1 MLRPV
6 GDFALQ
12 VHWSSA
18 PCALQPELDDFLR
31 LARLAE
37 RSGIHSV
44 HVPLYTSPSQAL
56 EWAGAAA
63 AETSRV
69 SFRVGADFACTLQ
82 NLRGETL
89 LQAARALPSRLIM
102 HILFSGNQERLD
114 AAREF
119 VTNLQS
125 LFPGGDAPR
134 FDVEGQSAEAAFL
147 AIQRGDCLWRM
158 PDVPDQVYAD
168 ALPVLHFGKHVGMTA
183 YVIARENYEQAHA
196 VALDLLPGPCAEH
209 WQDSKAWRA
218 PHIWSSEGLAGQ
230 GTAAIVGS
238 YDEVANVLQSFKA
251 CGIMQVLLR
260 ELRWGHEFG
269 RFTEEVLPRLRLFES
284 KQKAA

>member
-37 RSGIHSV
+37 RCGLDSV
-44 HVPLYTSPSQAL
+44 HVPLYASPPQAL
-56 EWAGAAA
+56 EWAVSAA
-63 AETSRV
+63 AETARV
-69 SFRVGADFACTLQ
+69 SFRVGTDFTCILQ
-82 NLRGETL
+82 NLRGKAL
-89 LQAARALPSRLIM
+89 LQAARALPGRLIL
-102 HILFSGNQERLD
+102 HILFSENEEPLN
-114 AAREF
+114 AAKEF
-119 VTNLQS
+119 AANLQA
-125 LFPGGDAPR
+125 LFPGADVPR

-147 AIQRGDCLWRM
+147 AIQRGDCLWRL

-168 ALPVLHFGKHVGMTA
+168 ALPILHFGKHVGMTA
-183 YVIARENYEQAHA
+183 YVIARENYDQAHD
-196 VALDLLPGPCAEH
+196 VALDLLPGACAEH
-209 WQDSKAWRA
+209 WQDSKAWRG
-218 PHIWSSEGLAGQ
+218 PHIWSSEGIAGR

-238 YDEVANVLQSFKA
+238 YDEVADVLQGFKT
-251 CGIMQVLLR
+251 CGITQVLLR
-260 ELRWGHEFG
+260 ELRWGHEFD
-269 RFTEEVLPRLRLFES
+269 RFTEEVLPRLRSRES

>member
-37 RSGIHSV
+37 QRGLTSV
-44 HVPLYTSPSQAL
+44 HVPLYASPSQAL
-56 EWAGAAA
+56 EWAVIAAV
-63 AETSRV
+63 ETSRV
-69 SFRVGADFACTLQ
+69 LFRVGADFACTLQ

-89 LQAARALPSRLIM
+89 LQAARALPGRLIL
-102 HILFSGNQERLD
+102 HIRLD
-114 AAREF
+114 ENEEFDAAKEF
-119 VTNLQS
+119 VTDLQT
-125 LFPGGDAPR
+125 LFPATNASR

-147 AIQRGDCLWRM
+147 AIQRGDCLWRL
-158 PDVPDQVYAD
+158 PDVPDQIYAD

-183 YVIARENYEQAHA
+183 YVIARENHAQAHS
-196 VALDLLPGPCAEH
+196 VALDLLPGPCAEQ
-209 WQDSKAWRA
+209 WQGPKAWRS
-218 PHIWSSEGLAGQ
+218 PHVWSSEGIAGP

-238 YDEVANVLQSFKA
+238 YDEVADVLQSFKR
-251 CGIMQVLLR
+251 CGITQVLLR
-260 ELRWGHEFG
+260 ELQWGHEFD
-269 RFTEEVLPRLRLFES
+269 RFTDEVLPRLRLLES

>member
-12 VHWSSA
+12 LHWSSA

-37 RSGIHSV
+37 QCGLNSV
-44 HVPLYTSPSQAL
+44 HVPLNASPSQAL
-56 EWAGAAA
+56 EWAGIAAI
-63 AETSRV
+63 ETSRV
-69 SFRVGADFACTLQ
+69 SFRVGSDFTCILQ

-89 LQAARALPSRLIM
+89 LQAARALPVRPIL
-102 HILFSGNQERLD
+102 HILFGENEELLN

-119 VTNLQS
+119 VTNLKG
-125 LFPGGDAPR
+125 LFSAADVPR
-134 FDVEGQSAEAAFL
+134 FDVEGQSASAAFL
-147 AIQRGDCLWRM
+147 AIQRGDCLWRL

-183 YVIARENYEQAHA
+183 YVIARESYEKAHA
-196 VALDLLPGPCAEH
+196 VVLDLLPGPCAEH
-209 WQDSKAWRA
+209 WQNPKAWRGR
-218 PHIWSSEGLAGQ
+218 HIWSSDGLAGE

-238 YDEVANVLQSFKA
+238 YDEVANVLQGFKA
-251 CGIMQVLLR
+251 CGITQVLLR
-260 ELRWGHEFG
+260 ELRWGDEFE
-269 RFTEEVLPRLRLFES
+269 RFTEEVLPRLRLLES